1 MRNIFEICQW
11 LVAERPDILVMANQM
26 YNAIN
31 KSLDSP
37 LVNNIPSAPMAKPAA
52 VTPEVEK
59 TLARLW
65 HEELK
70 CLFLRCRA
78 PQDGAI
84 EQLVTKIFNYDLYS
98 NSAEEVICHSRRVL
112 SDFRSK
118 LNKKIDEKVREFKE
132 IHTRPTNLNI
142 TEFISQEVV
151 EQILFRYLTG
161 TDKVK
166 LKKCGSM
173 EKLVTFVREA
183 FKVHHTKYDI
193 KAIKELDAITMGC
206 KIPSRSGKNIATRIS
221 LE

>member
-1 MRNIFEICQW
+1 MARTRKNKEI
-11 LVAERPDILVMANQM
+11 ATP
-26 YNAIN
+26 
-31 KSLDSP
+31 
-37 LVNNIPSAPMAKPAA
+37 NNIPSAPMTKPAA

-59 TLARLW
+59 MLAWLW
-65 HEELK
+65 HEEIK
-70 CLFLRCRA
+70 CLFLRCKA
-78 PQDGAI
+78 PPDRAI

-98 NSAEEVICHSRRVL
+98 NSAEEVICHSKWVL
-112 SDFRSK
+112 TDFHSK

-132 IHTRPTNLNI
+132 IHTRPTNLDI

-166 LKKCGSM
+166 LKKCGTM
-173 EKLVTFVREA
+173 EKLVMFVREA
-183 FKVHHTKYDI
+183 FKVHHT
-193 KAIKELDAITMGC
+193 AITMGC